1 MTMLG
6 EYTESWQMLS
16 GAVDKMLTY
25 PAGVY
30 EPISYEQMYSAV
42 YKCVG
47 KQWSE
52 RLYSDLMEQTRQRLS
67 EWSAQLLQTPDFS
80 FITEFHKIL
89 LQFFHASG
97 GIVPIFAYL
106 NRFYIE
112 SKLHTELKAELGKSF
127 CLEVADRH
135 LERLVALLEV
145 AQATPFSVEPGVM
158 AEVARRLHQLRPAY
172 TAARPSLFSRWV
184 AGAGPAMREEELAE
198 QQKQEAALQLTLRAA
213 GWAQQPGA
221 AKRDREE
228 DQLISHKSS
237 RY

>member
-1 MTMLG
+1 MAERDRNHL
-6 EYTESWQMLS
+6 
-16 GAVDKMLTY
+16 VDL
-25 PAGVY
+25 V
-30 EPISYEQMYSAV
+30 SSCV

-52 RLYSDLMEQTRQRLS
+52 RLYSDLMAQTRQRLS
-67 EWSAQLLQTPDFS
+67 EWSAQLLQTPDLS
-80 FITEFHKIL
+80 FITEFHKII

-112 SKLHTELKAELGKSF
+112 SKLHTELKVISDVPPRWTLISVNVTLNPVQAELWKSF
-127 CLEVADRH
+127 CLVVADRH

-198 QQKQEAALQLTLRAA
+198 QRKQEAALQLTLRAA

-228 DQLISHKSS
+228 DQLISHKLS
-237 RY
+237 RS

>member
-1 MTMLG
+1 MVLCDQDNVT
-6 EYTESWQMLS
+6 
-16 GAVDKMLTY
+16 
-25 PAGVY
+25 
-30 EPISYEQMYSAV
+30 
-42 YKCVG
+42 
-47 KQWSE
+47 
-52 RLYSDLMEQTRQRLS
+52 
-67 EWSAQLLQTPDFS
+67 DFS

-112 SKLHTELKAELGKSF
+112 SKLHTELKVMSDVPPRWTLSVNVTLNPVQAELGKSF

-228 DQLISHKSS
+228 DLLISHKSS